1 VKAAWAIYRPDA
13 KWPLKVTND
22 FPDKDGW
29 TNRRDYS
36 YQTSPN
42 EKRDVGVTTMRA
54 NDRWTVVVSDMS
66 QAVGEKRLA
75 QVALIFDRL
84 LPKGYERETFAG
96 KTARKLGEK
105 EIAALSAFIESGR
118 QKRIRTK
125 AVAHRPRRAARI
137 HLLGGHRELVEVV
150 ACRYRRVFF
159 RSSRRPIM
167 TSVDLMMATASSPRR
182 SRRARTASAVIT
194 AVNR

>member
-1 VKAAWAIYRPDA
+1 MEVKGQMTLLTPPEPDSHIALIDLQASDAESAVKAAWAIYRPDS

-54 NDRWTVVVSDMS
+54 NDSGTVVVSDMS

-105 EIAALSAFIESGR
+105 EIAALSAFIETGR
-118 QKRIRTK
+118 QKLGVPASRSASCRTT
-125 AVAHRPRRAARI
+125 
-137 HLLGGHRELVEVV
+137 
-150 ACRYRRVFF
+150 
-159 RSSRRPIM
+159 RSSSPMGSGSDRSKGPRSR
-167 TSVDLMMATASSPRR
+167 TPRR
-182 SRRARTASAVIT
+182 SS
-194 AVNR
+194 